1 MMKLI
6 GSVLLISA
14 GALWGAG
21 RSFELRARVG
31 LLSQLELLL
40 QNLKTEISY
49 SARPL
54 PELIRTSD
62 SPFCRAA
69 AQRPEFSMDPCGAL
83 ARAGEG
89 LLGNEKDRELFRDF
103 AAGLGTSDTG
113 GQLEHLQL
121 CMARA
126 RQHLSEARDICRERS
141 RLYVG
146 LGVLLGLGAWVLLL

>member
-1 MMKLI
+1 MKLI

-14 GALWGAG
+14 GTLWGIG
-21 RSFELRARVG
+21 RSWELRGRVS
-31 LLSQLELLL
+31 LLTQLEALL
-40 QNLKTEISY
+40 QWLKTEIAY

-54 PELIRTSD
+54 PELIRSSG

-69 AQRPEFSMDPCGAL
+69 AERKEFSLDPCGAL

-89 LLGNEKDRELFRDF
+89 LLSNEKDRELFRGF
-103 AAGLGTSDTG
+103 AAGLGVSGTE

-121 CMARA
+121 CMART
-126 RQHLSEARDICRERS
+126 RQHLNEARETCRERS
-141 RLYVG
+141 RLYIG